1 MHFGF
6 DESDRE
12 DSEGSEIE
20 EAPEDGDQID
30 IDIGEVNEDLEPAPE
45 NRQ

>member
-6 DESDRE
+6 EESDRE

-20 EAPEDGDQID
+20 EAPEDGVQID
-30 IDIGEVNEDLEPAPE
+30 MQEPNEDLEPA